1 MTVEGNQPRRSSA
14 DIPRWDPSKR
24 WFRRT
29 MKTLIRK
36 RRTALTSRRKV
47 RLLHNN
53 KRILTRAAQRRN
65 EDPQHNE
72 RLQDEIAENNQEAQA
87 Q

>member
-1 MTVEGNQPRRSSA
+1 MTVEDNQPRRSSA

-24 WFRRT
+24 WFRSTIRR
-29 MKTLIRK
+29 MKTQIRK

-65 EDPQHNE
+65 ESDYRTKPKLSDLI
-72 RLQDEIAENNQEAQA
+72 R
-87 Q
+87 